1 MVVIKGTACR
11 SRFALFISSVDSRK
25 NGKGQ
30 RCTEPSRLPVK
41 QMKRFLKKRSLR
53 NRIRNYVSKNVPKSS
68 KLYQI
73 IREPFL
79 CKTVVFGNGERIT
92 EVNETRMTKK
102 YTLRNRCK
110 MLSLENEMVYKSLNH
125 KINNIANKLSGD
137 IETNPGPFVVDPSKT
152 IHAPYSQGNSFVF
165 GSNAGK
171 QCVAMSLIAT
181 LFDFIYSIRSATD
194 LKEIMTVG
202 NELYT
207 CLSQSAGQDLLMLTE
222 LPDVLCLRDTMY
234 RLKYSD
240 SYFGNVRNFN
250 DCTIEAHCL
259 PLIEAFEL
267 LLRDNFTSFILT
279 ITTCTVAILVKSSGT
294 FKVFDS
300 HSRDSEGMFDSCG
313 TCVLVEIA
321 SLDKLVEYFEKLYV
335 GITDAVYEIRGVQ
348 ISTDVTGSVDLTTP
362 KFSPPVNIENL
373 NRNEL
378 IGDSSSESDTLFCSC
393 TRCCFICFYAIC
405 FSILKEIRYWNETTL
420 DAIIENSNQ
429 LHENMMLKEHC
440 TVSDLPTS
448 LAIDVANI
456 EARFNVVYKGK
467 KEQESLFVVQEM
479 KKVVTE
485 NQEHNTGFL
494 MSMSQ
499 SKCYVCCIFKRGNAG
514 RTSYAVFGLDNKEFK
529 GYVYEIIESVTSA
542 IEVLVRMLRDKER
555 LEVKT
560 YEMQF
565 IKCSCDLL
573 EKDRQ
578 KIIRRYVSVKQKQKL
593 AKQRRENYAAMEP
606 AKKRA
611 CLDKCAA
618 KYASME
624 SCEKKALTIRKA
636 EKYRLMEPIKKQEL
650 RVQNAEKYRLMEPT
664 KKQELR
670 VQNAKKYRLMDPNKK
685 QELSVEN
692 AEKYRVMEPNKKQK
706 FFLQNAEKYRIMD
719 SSEKKDLLKQ
729 IVTRRKEKCSTTHSL
744 DYYIQQFNRDIREG
758 PYYICVVCNR
768 LLYRKTV
775 LEFKRDNY
783 NSSSCLFTSVTS
795 FNGKMYICNTC
806 HITIKK
812 KNKTPCQAV
821 YNNLAVDDVPPEL
834 ASLDKLEQI
843 LVSQRIVFQKI
854 VVMPKGQQR
863 KIRGAICNVPVSCEE
878 TCHVLPRPPDSSG
891 IIMLKLKRR
900 LQFRGHV
907 YFQAVR
913 PEVVLHALQ
922 WLQRNNKLYQNVS
935 INLENIDREL
945 SSLCDHERETE
956 SDIASC
962 SQTGSL
968 AGYCDGNDGDRGK
981 KQGVNEQLEKDKG
994 HCSRDGN
1001 LESDASRDYDDDCER
1016 EDPLNEHR
1024 AATCETCLQS
1034 IMPDYPI
1041 ISDEEGRERSAGNE
1055 IFSVAPGENKHPVSM
1070 MTDRHCE
1077 ELAFPVLFPK
1087 GRFGYKMDRKEKLTP
1102 VRYFNARLLHYSGRF
1117 AMNPEYLFFA
1127 QFIIEQKKVS
1137 DSINIALKKLQGQP
1151 LTASQFRSNE
1161 QCVKNLIFKD
1171 QAYLFLRGIP
1181 GSPPYWQKFMYE
1193 VIAMVQ
1199 QLGIPTWFLTLSCAD
1214 LRWHELFHIL
1224 SRVRGENITDEEIDN
1239 LSYNEKCS
1247 LLNLNPVIVAKHFQH
1262 RVETFFKDVLLS
1274 NAKPIGKIVYYALR
1288 IEFQMRGSPHLHSL
1302 IWTSDCPELKDG
1314 SEEAYIR
1321 YIDEHVQASLP
1332 NRENDCEF
1340 HELVSMYQKHTHSR
1354 SCKKYRNIPCR
1365 FNFGQFF
1372 TNETIVSKPLADD
1385 MPDEQKVVVLKKRNE
1400 ILCSVKEKINEK
1412 LDPSKP
1418 DYDSS
1423 TRAEDVLA
1431 MCKVSKH
1438 EYNWALSI
1446 SADSDFELHLK
1457 RTVDSCFINN
1467 YFEAGIKGFRANVD
1481 LQPVFNHYKCI
1492 TYVCSYFSKDET
1504 ECSQAIMNA
1513 AREAKDNN
1521 LNIRESLKKVGT
1533 AFLSCREV
1541 SAQECVYR
1549 CMPELWLRKT
1559 FPCTVFVNTGL
1570 PEERCRVAKSQEEIE
1585 ALDDDSTDIFMSN
1598 IIERYSDRPNIVD
1611 QLCLAEFAA
1620 YYYKDYAKN
1629 PDEFNDVQPN
1639 VLSDDLVESN
1649 HVSNCESVFPPLTIK
1664 LNNGQETMKRR
1675 KIKAVIRFHTP
1686 SKSKEP
1692 EKFYHHLLMLY
1703 FPWRKETDLLGD
1715 DQLYSTKFQ
1724 EPEVFSKVEINRKTF
1739 EPNAEAI
1746 DSALQM
1752 VSENR
1757 VRDLESYDPINDQEN
1772 DDLSREAMNSLD
1784 DEGDDDLREEV
1795 VSLAPET
1802 SQTFPGIATY
1812 NQPSAIRDEELRDAV
1827 RSLNVK
1833 QRITYDVVLTWCRN
1847 SIKSVNCLTK
1857 ETIKPI
1863 HIFVT
1868 GGGGGGKSHLIRTI
1882 YHTAVNMFKYSA
1894 VNPSLPTVLLM
1905 APTGVAAVNISG
1917 TTVNTGL
1924 AIPKHAGIN
1933 LPPLPDQK
1941 KTLLRLSLSELKLL
1955 IIDEISMVSNNRL
1968 LHIHQRLKEIFGT
1981 SNSKIFAGISIIAV
1995 GDLHQLP
2002 PIQQK
2007 PIFCRYSND
2016 VHNLSHPWHEFKMI
2030 ELVEIMRQKDD
2041 QSFIELLNRLRVAQ
2055 HTEADIRTIQS
2066 RAVDVND
2073 KNNYPLN
2080 ELHVWAE
2087 NKPVIDYNNERLQE
2101 ILTPLHVLQA
2111 VDQYP
2116 KNVSRHEIERV
2127 LSKGRSYT
2135 GGLDLEVSI
2144 KQGARVML
2152 TNNVDISDRLINGQ
2166 LGTVARILVNEVTQ
2180 KPTIVYIKF
2189 DDEDA
2194 GNLVINK
2201 SADIFAIENKVVP
2214 IKPILAKIKLNPGKR
2229 SSPEIDRLQFPLALA
2244 WACTVHKVQGL
2255 TLNKIV
2261 ISFELF
2267 KQRSF
2272 NYGQA
2277 YVALSR
2283 ATSLQGLYV
2292 LGKLEHKHIKA
2303 DPRVIE
2309 EYERLRNTSLLEENA
2324 NFQVQEDD
2332 PTIPIVLLNI
2342 RSLRKHSIDIKF
2354 DRKIFN
2360 CDMLLLTETQLTPYD
2375 SDNDIKDHLY
2385 PFILNRQDSNDRYS
2399 SLAFCTKTTVC
2410 IKEKEYFPVI
2420 NGLMFTTVFTSR
2432 KNCQMRFLFLY
2443 RKQASN
2449 VHDFVNNLNHIINWY
2464 TIDVILGDFNINYF
2478 DEKESHNLKNIL
2490 ENTLGYQQIVSKP
2503 TFLSG
2508 SLLDHVYIRSNKF
2521 KSVYNAVIGVY
2532 YSDHDAVKI
2541 LFHL

>member
-1 MVVIKGTACR
+1 MEVKETSCR
-11 SRFALFISSVDSRK
+11 SRFALFISSVDSQR
-25 NGKGQ
+25 NGKGR
-30 RCTEPSRLPVK
+30 RCREPSRLPVK
-41 QMKRFLKKRSLR
+41 QMKRALKRRKLR
-53 NRIRNYVSKNVPKSS
+53 KRIRNYVLKNAPKSS
-68 KLYQI
+68 KVYQI
-73 IREPFL
+73 IRTPFL
-79 CKTVVFGNGERIT
+79 RKAVVFGNDERIT
-92 EVNETRMTKK
+92 ETNEFWMTKE
-102 YTLRNRCK
+102 YPLRNSCRI
-110 MLSLENEMVYKSLNH
+110 LSLGSKMVYKSLNH
-125 KINNIANKLSGD
+125 KTNNIASKLSGD

-152 IHAPYSQGNSFVF
+152 IHAPYSQGNSLVF

-171 QCVAMSLIAT
+171 QCVAMSLIAI
-181 LFDFIYSIRSATD
+181 LFDFINSIRSSSD
-194 LKEIMTVG
+194 LKEIMNVG

-207 CLSQSAGQDLLMLTE
+207 RLSQSTGQDLLMLTE
-222 LPDVLCLRDTMY
+222 LPEVLCLRDTMY

-240 SYFGNVRNFN
+240 SYFGSVHNFN
-250 DCTIEAHCL
+250 DCSIEAHCL

-267 LLRDNFTSFILT
+267 LLRENFTSFILT
-279 ITTCTVAILVKSSGT
+279 VTTCTVAILVKSNGT
-294 FKVFDS
+294 FRVFDS

-313 TCVLVEIA
+313 TCVLLEIA
-321 SLDKLVEYFEKLYV
+321 SLDKVVEYFENLYV
-335 GITDAVYEIRGVQ
+335 GIIDAVYELRGVQ
-348 ISTDVTGSVDLTTP
+348 ISTNVAGGVGLTTP
-362 KFSPPVNIENL
+362 EISPPVNIENL

-378 IGDSSSESDTLFCSC
+378 ISDSSLESDKSFCSC
-393 TRCCFICFYAIC
+393 RRCCFICFYAIC
-405 FSILKEIRYWNETTL
+405 FSILKEIRYWNENTL

-429 LHENMMLKEHC
+429 LYENTMLKERC
-440 TVSDLPTS
+440 MVSDLPNS
-448 LAIDVANI
+448 IAIEVANI
-456 EARFNVVYKGK
+456 EARFNVVYKGRK
-467 KEQESLFVVQEM
+467 KEQESLFVIQEM
-479 KKVVTE
+479 KKVITE

-494 MSMSQ
+494 MSTSQ
-499 SKCYVCCIFKRGNAG
+499 SKCYVCCIFKKGNMG
-514 RTSYAVFGLDNKEFK
+514 RKSYAVFGLDNKESK
-529 GYVYEIIESVTSA
+529 GYVYQIVESVARA
-542 IEVLVRMLRDKER
+542 IELLVRILTDKTTEA
-555 LEVKT
+555 KT

-578 KIIRRYVSVKQKQKL
+578 KIIRRYMSVKQKQKL

-611 CLDKCAA
+611 CLDNCAA
-618 KYASME
+618 KYANME
-624 SCEKKALTIRKA
+624 SCQKKALRIRKA
-636 EKYRLMEPIKKQEL
+636 EKYKHMEPTKKRNL
-650 RVQNAEKYRLMEPT
+650 SVQNAEKYRLMEA
-664 KKQELR
+664 R
-670 VQNAKKYRLMDPNKK
+670 KK
-685 QELSVEN
+685 QELSVQH
-692 AEKYRVMEPNKKQK
+692 AEKYRIMEANKKQQ
-706 FFLQNAEKYRIMD
+706 LSVQNAEKYRIMEANKKQQLSVQNAEKYRLMKANKKQKLFLRNVEKYRIMD
-719 SSEKKDLLKQ
+719 SGEKKDLIKQ
-729 IVTRRKEKCSTTHSL
+729 IVTRRKELKEEKCFSTYSL
-744 DYYIQQFNRDIREG
+744 DYYIQQFNRAIREG

-775 LEFKRDNY
+775 LEFKKDNY
-783 NSSSCLFTSVTS
+783 NFSSCLFTSVTS
-795 FNGKMYICNTC
+795 FNGNMYICNTC
-806 HITIKK
+806 HVSIKK
-812 KNKTPCQAV
+812 KNKSPCQAV

-834 ASLDKLEQI
+834 ASLEKLEQI

-854 VVMPKGQQR
+854 VVMPKGQQK
-863 KIRGAICNVPVSCEE
+863 KIKGAICNVPVSCEE
-878 TCHVLPRPPDSSG
+878 TCHVLPRPPENSG
-891 IIMLKLKRR
+891 IIMLKLKRK

-922 WLQRNNKLYQNVS
+922 WLQRNNELYENVA
-935 INLENIDREL
+935 INLENIDREM
-945 SSLCDHERETE
+945 SSLCDQEQEME
-956 SDIASC
+956 SSFASC
-962 SQTGSL
+962 SQTGIL
-968 AGYCDGNDGDRGK
+968 AGHCDGNDGDCGK
-981 KQGVNEQLEKDKG
+981 EQGVNEQARKDKG
-994 HCSRDGN
+994 HCSQDGN
-1001 LESDASRDYDDDCER
+1001 LDSDASGDYDDDC
-1016 EDPLNEHR
+1016 DHR
-1024 AATCETCLQS
+1024 AATSETCLQS
-1034 IMPDYPI
+1034 IIPDYPI
-1041 ISDEEGRERSAGNE
+1041 ISNEEGRQTSAGNE

-1137 DSINIALKKLQGQP
+1137 DSINIALKKLHGQP

-1161 QCVKNLIFKD
+1161 KCVKNLIFKD

-1199 QLGIPTWFLTLSCAD
+1199 QLGIPTWFTTLSCAD

-1224 SRVRGENITDEEIDN
+1224 SRVRGENITDEEIGN

-1314 SEEAYIR
+1314 SEETYIR
-1321 YIDEHVQASLP
+1321 YIDEHVQGSLP

-1340 HELVSMYQKHTHSR
+1340 HDLVNMYQKHTHSK

-1385 MPDEQKVVVLKKRNE
+1385 MPDEQKVLVLKRRNE
-1400 ILCSVKEKINEK
+1400 ILCCVKEKINEK

-1423 TRAEDVLA
+1423 TSAEDVLA
-1431 MCKVSKH
+1431 MCKVSKD

-1457 RTVDSCFINN
+1457 RAVDSCFINN

-1481 LQPVFNHYKCI
+1481 LQPVFNHYKCV

-1504 ECSQAIMNA
+1504 ECSQAITNA

-1521 LNIRESLKKVGT
+1521 LNIRESLRKVGT

-1570 PEERCRVAKSQEEIE
+1570 PEERCRVAKSEVEIE
-1585 ALDDDSTDIFMSN
+1585 ALEDDSTDIFMSN

-1620 YYYKDYAKN
+1620 YYYKDYKKD

-1649 HVSNCESVFPPLTIK
+1649 HIFNCESVLPQTIK
-1664 LNNGQETMKRR
+1664 LNNGKEIMKCR

-1686 SKSKEP
+1686 SKEKEP

-1703 FPWRKETDLLGD
+1703 FPWRTETDLLGD
-1715 DQLYSTKFQ
+1715 DDLYSTKFQ
-1724 EPEVFSKVEINRKTF
+1724 ESEVFSKVETNRRTF

-1746 DSALQM
+1746 VTALQM

-1757 VRDLESYDPINDQEN
+1757 VRDLQSYDPINDQEN
-1772 DDLSREAMNSLD
+1772 DDLSREAMNSID
-1784 DEGDDDLREEV
+1784 DDCDDDLREEL
-1795 VSLAPET
+1795 VSLPREI
-1802 SQTFPGIATY
+1802 SQTFLGITTY
-1812 NQPSAIRDEELRDAV
+1812 NQPSAIRDDELRKAV

-1833 QRITYDVVLTWCRN
+1833 QRITYDVVLSWCRN
-1847 SIKSVNCLTK
+1847 LIKSANCLTN
-1857 ETIKPI
+1857 ESIEPI

-1924 AIPKHAGIN
+1924 AIPKHVGIN

-1941 KTLLRLSLSELKLL
+1941 KTLLRLSLTELKLL

-1981 SNSKIFAGISIIAV
+1981 SSSKIFAGISIIAV

-2016 VHNLSHPWHEFKMI
+2016 VYNLSHPWHKFKMI

-2041 QSFIELLNRLRVAQ
+2041 QPFIELLNRLRVAQ

-2066 RAVDVND
+2066 RKVSVND

-2087 NKPVIDYNNERLQE
+2087 NKPVMDYNNQRLQE
-2101 ILTPLHVLQA
+2101 ILMPLHVLKA

-2116 KNVSRHEIERV
+2116 KNVSTHEIERV

-2135 GGLDLEVSI
+2135 GGLDLEIYV
-2144 KQGARVML
+2144 KEGARVM
-2152 TNNVDISDRLINGQ
+2152 GC
-2166 LGTVARILVNEVTQ
+2166 
-2180 KPTIVYIKF
+2180 Y
-2189 DDEDA
+2189 
-2194 GNLVINK
+2194 
-2201 SADIFAIENKVVP
+2201 
-2214 IKPILAKIKLNPGKR
+2214 
-2229 SSPEIDRLQFPLALA
+2229 
-2244 WACTVHKVQGL
+2244 
-2255 TLNKIV
+2255 
-2261 ISFELF
+2261 
-2267 KQRSF
+2267 
-2272 NYGQA
+2272 
-2277 YVALSR
+2277 
-2283 ATSLQGLYV
+2283 
-2292 LGKLEHKHIKA
+2292 
-2303 DPRVIE
+2303 
-2309 EYERLRNTSLLEENA
+2309 
-2324 NFQVQEDD
+2324 
-2332 PTIPIVLLNI
+2332 
-2342 RSLRKHSIDIKF
+2342 
-2354 DRKIFN
+2354 
-2360 CDMLLLTETQLTPYD
+2360 
-2375 SDNDIKDHLY
+2375 
-2385 PFILNRQDSNDRYS
+2385 
-2399 SLAFCTKTTVC
+2399 
-2410 IKEKEYFPVI
+2410 
-2420 NGLMFTTVFTSR
+2420 
-2432 KNCQMRFLFLY
+2432 
-2443 RKQASN
+2443 
-2449 VHDFVNNLNHIINWY
+2449 
-2464 TIDVILGDFNINYF
+2464 
-2478 DEKESHNLKNIL
+2478 
-2490 ENTLGYQQIVSKP
+2490 
-2503 TFLSG
+2503 
-2508 SLLDHVYIRSNKF
+2508 
-2521 KSVYNAVIGVY
+2521 
-2532 YSDHDAVKI
+2532 
-2541 LFHL
+2541 